1 MMTDIGTVFW
11 KEQKELLSQ
20 KGTRG
25 RLGVLMFVL
34 VFGIFLPLEMGRS
47 WIESPMVL
55 LYWVWV
61 PLFLVSTV
69 IADAFA
75 GERERHTL
83 ETLLASR
90 LPDRAIL
97 LGKMFGGIGY
107 SWGLTLLSLVLG
119 LVTVNLTHGDGT
131 MLMFSPLVGLA
142 ILVLSLLGAGLAAGT
157 GVVVSLRAST
167 VRQAQQTL
175 SVSILMLLFV
185 PVLGAQALPLRW
197 KVSLVQLF
205 AEMGVTTSVIGAI
218 FALVL
223 VNLGLFLW
231 ALARFKRARLIL
243 D

>member
-1 MMTDIGTVFW
+1 
-11 KEQKELLSQ
+11 
-20 KGTRG
+20 
-25 RLGVLMFVL
+25 
-34 VFGIFLPLEMGRS
+34 
-47 WIESPMVL
+47 
-55 LYWVWV
+55 
-61 PLFLVSTV
+61 
-69 IADAFA
+69 
-75 GERERHTL
+75 
-83 ETLLASR
+83 
-90 LPDRAIL
+90 
-97 LGKMFGGIGY
+97 
-107 SWGLTLLSLVLG
+107 
-119 LVTVNLTHGDGT
+119 